1 MGCNANILG
10 IIDSCATSV
19 GGVKAAVFM
28 NAYDS
33 YLIEPEDDGS
43 GWSLTDAAATGG
55 VLMPFV
61 PSKQTSSFTSTLN
74 VDVTNGSA
82 YVSTEITLQFNKMDV
97 ASRIELNKVIAGR
110 WCVFIKDANNKWYV
124 FGYNKSNYAYA
135 SAGTGQ
141 TGGEKSDG
149 NYYQVTITATSA
161 KLPVPCDD
169 ATTITYLEKAIN
181 SDSPAG
187 RTPIVTEYLADLLS
201 TTADDNGTSTIDTG
215 GDFLYLVGSD
225 IRLASG
231 NKVHIGVR
239 SSAVA
244 VDSGWDT
251 SNVVSYTLCV
261 INGDTP
267 TEVTEGNADI
277 KYECDKVTDTAYA
290 AHRVWGRTASGDWT
304 LIAYM
309 PSGGGTISLCY
320 APNRWKNVNQWSNGA
335 HGDVFSIYAP
345 KGSVAAN
352 NTYASAYLG

>member
-10 IIDSCATSV
+10 IMDSCATSV

-33 YLIEPEDDGS
+33 FLVEPDDDGS
-43 GWSLTDAAATGG
+43 GWSLSDGADTGG

-97 ASRIELNKVIAGR
+97 ASRVELNKVIAGR

-169 ATTITYLEKAIN
+169 ATTITYLEKAI
-181 SDSPAG
+181 SGGAPAA
-187 RTPIVTEYLADLLS
+187 RTPIVTEYLAGVL
-201 TTADDNGTSTIDTG
+201 TTEADTDNISTIDTS
-215 GDFLYLVGSD
+215 GDFSYLVGSD

-231 NKVHIGVR
+231 NNVHIGVR
-239 SSAVA
+239 SSGAA
-244 VDSGWDT
+244 VDDNWDT
-251 SNVVSYTLCV
+251 ANVVSYTLCV
-261 INGDTP
+261 VNGDTP
-267 TEVTEGNADI
+267 ETVTEGNADI
-277 KYECDKVTDTAYA
+277 KFECDRVTDPAYA
-290 AHRVWGRTASGDWT
+290 THRVWGRTASGGWA

-309 PSGGGTISLCY
+309 PSGGGTISCSY
-320 APNRWKNVNQWSNGA
+320 APNKWKSVNQWSNGA
-335 HGDVFSIYAP
+335 HGNVFSIYAP
-345 KGSVAAN
+345 KGSVKAN
-352 NTYASAYLG
+352 NTYSSAYLG